1 MSLANTPTSLL
12 FSNWQRLAI
21 TRVSL
26 VPKVRFQQGSKLRL
40 ADRRQAAAAALQGRE
55 QCARVETQKDR
66 LGNFALNKSNQVVE
80 SVRGRACCQSSLVVW
95 SATWQPLLSGLAGA
109 GITPQAKGRQAVRC
123 EQRRG
128 SMAKQLLRVRAAL
141 RSVHVLACV
150 LGRATLTPRSPG
162 AQGVKTEGLR
172 LRLVDAKEKVVGR
185 LAAHI
190 AMLLQARCG
199 PASSPRPSAAARPS
213 TPRCCKIGLYG

>member
-80 SVRGRACCQSSLVVW
+80 SVRGRACCQSSLVV
-95 SATWQPLLSGLAGA
+95 GA
-109 GITPQAKGRQAVRC
+109 QLGSRC
-123 EQRRG
+123 
-128 SMAKQLLRVRAAL
+128 
-141 RSVHVLACV
+141 
-150 LGRATLTPRSPG
+150 SPG
-162 AQGVKTEGLR
+162 LLAPVSR
-172 LRLVDAKEKVVGR
+172 LKRKAD
-185 LAAHI
+185 
-190 AMLLQARCG
+190 ML
-199 PASSPRPSAAARPS
+199 
-213 TPRCCKIGLYG
+213 